1 MKRLCLFISF
11 VIVCGLAKAQ
21 QEQSP
26 ANAPG
31 EKIEAL
37 KVAFIS
43 KDLNLTPQE
52 AEKFWPVYNQYS
64 AELRVD
70 FKSYPNIIERDEHVL
85 NTRKHYNELF
95 IRIIGPER
103 TNTLFSSEA
112 RFRQL
117 LIKIRERQN
126 GGHMGG
132 HFEGRMRRGGYLA
145 Y

>member
-11 VIVCGLAKAQ
+11 IIVCGLAKAQ
-21 QEQSP
+21 QEQPP

-52 AEKFWPVYNQYS
+52 AEKFWPIYNQYS
-64 AELRVD
+64 AELRAD
-70 FKSYPNIIERDEHVL
+70 FKYYPNVIDRDEHVL
-85 NTRKHYNELF
+85 NTRKRYNEQF
-95 IRIIGPER
+95 IKIIGPDR
-103 TNTLFSSEA
+103 TNTLFSSES

-117 LIKIRERQN
+117 LIRIRERQN

-132 HFEGRMRRGGYLA
+132 FRMHRNFA
-145 Y
+145 N

>member
-1 MKRLCLFISF
+1 MKRLCLFISLI
-11 VIVCGLAKAQ
+11 VVCGLSKAQ
-21 QEQSP
+21 QGQPP

-52 AEKFWPVYNQYS
+52 AERFWPIYNQYS
-64 AELRVD
+64 AELRFD
-70 FKSYPNIIERDEHVL
+70 FKNYPNIIERDEHVL
-85 NTRKHYNELF
+85 NTRKHYSELF
-95 IRIIGPER
+95 IRIIGPDR

-132 HFEGRMRRGGYLA
+132 RMDGRMRRGAYIGY
-145 Y
+145 